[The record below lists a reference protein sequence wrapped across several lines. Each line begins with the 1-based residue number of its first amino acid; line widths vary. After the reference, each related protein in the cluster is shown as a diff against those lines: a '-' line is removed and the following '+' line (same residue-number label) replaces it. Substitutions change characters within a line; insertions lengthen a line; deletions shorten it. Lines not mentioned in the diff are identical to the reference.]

1 MGETVFPAFLSL
13 ALEPE
18 ANDLEDSALR
28 DDDQAILVRAEGEIA
43 PHLSP
48 REQSILRCLTE
59 GDSNKSIARKIDIAE
74 ATVKVHMKAIL
85 RKIRVHNRTQA
96 AIWGMNNRSPARTTN
111 TDSPPLV
118 PLRASG
124 LPAPTATISEIKQTD
139 ESIQPRA
146 TEREANHAG
155 VPRLDR
161 LTRKGGAPLRE

>member
-1 MGETVFPAFLSL
+1 MRPDDQV
-13 ALEPE
+13 ALE
-18 ANDLEDSALR
+18 ATGNASAVAVLL
-28 DDDQAILVRAEGEIA
+28 DPHVAKVVISNPVKTRA
-43 PHLSP
+43 
-48 REQSILRCLTE
+48 
-59 GDSNKSIARKIDIAE
+59 IAE
-74 ATVKVHMKAIL
+74 AKVKVHMKAIL

-161 LTRKGGAPLRE
+161 LIRKGGARLRE